1 MNKILFGGS
10 FDPIHLGHINMAL
23 NAAKQLNA
31 QVVFLPS
38 KVAIW
43 KKESTDAA
51 HKIKMI
57 ELSIEGHPELSY
69 DLFEVNSEQEQV
81 YSIDTVRHFV
91 KMYPDDKFFYLI
103 GTDHVN
109 AFHNWKEA
117 EELSKL
123 ATIIFFNRP
132 GLIIGAAIG
141 AAVEFFYLWLVS
153 VGATLSLKEGK
164 TGLFLLTYFAR
175 IIVFVGLF
183 ALLVILWY
191 QLKIETFK
199 FACWAMLIAFAPAT
213 LITIATQLMHKEG
226 KNG

>member
-1 MNKILFGGS
+1 MKHRLTKLSELQASLLIAGLFA
-10 FDPIHLGHINMAL
+10 I
-23 NAAKQLNA
+23 
-31 QVVFLPS
+31 VFLLG
-38 KVAIW
+38 A
-43 KKESTDAA
+43 
-51 HKIKMI
+51 
-57 ELSIEGHPELSY
+57 SIGL
-69 DLFEVNSEQEQV
+69 
-81 YSIDTVRHFV
+81 
-91 KMYPDDKFFYLI
+91 
-103 GTDHVN
+103 
-109 AFHNWKEA
+109 
-117 EELSKL
+117 
-123 ATIIFFNRP
+123 FFNRP

-141 AAVEFFYLWLVS
+141 TAVEFFYLWLVS

-175 IIVFVGLF
+175 IVVFVGLF

>member
-1 MNKILFGGS
+1 M
-10 FDPIHLGHINMAL
+10 
-23 NAAKQLNA
+23 KQRLTKLSELQA
-31 QVVFLPS
+31 SLLIAGLIAIVFLLG
-38 KVAIW
+38 A
-43 KKESTDAA
+43 
-51 HKIKMI
+51 
-57 ELSIEGHPELSY
+57 SIGL
-69 DLFEVNSEQEQV
+69 
-81 YSIDTVRHFV
+81 
-91 KMYPDDKFFYLI
+91 
-103 GTDHVN
+103 
-109 AFHNWKEA
+109 
-117 EELSKL
+117 
-123 ATIIFFNRP
+123 FFNRP

-141 AAVEFFYLWLVS
+141 TAVEFFYLWLVS

>member
-1 MNKILFGGS
+1 M
-10 FDPIHLGHINMAL
+10 
-23 NAAKQLNA
+23 KQRLTKLSELQA
-31 QVVFLPS
+31 SLLIAGLIAIVFLLG
-38 KVAIW
+38 A
-43 KKESTDAA
+43 
-51 HKIKMI
+51 
-57 ELSIEGHPELSY
+57 SIGL
-69 DLFEVNSEQEQV
+69 
-81 YSIDTVRHFV
+81 
-91 KMYPDDKFFYLI
+91 
-103 GTDHVN
+103 
-109 AFHNWKEA
+109 
-117 EELSKL
+117 
-123 ATIIFFNRP
+123 FFNRP

-141 AAVEFFYLWLVS
+141 TAVEFFYLWLVS

-175 IIVFVGLF
+175 IIVFIGLF

>member
-1 MNKILFGGS
+1 MKQRLTKLSELQASLLIAGLIAIVFV
-10 FDPIHLGHINMAL
+10 LGA
-23 NAAKQLNA
+23 
-31 QVVFLPS
+31 
-38 KVAIW
+38 
-43 KKESTDAA
+43 
-51 HKIKMI
+51 
-57 ELSIEGHPELSY
+57 SIGL
-69 DLFEVNSEQEQV
+69 
-81 YSIDTVRHFV
+81 
-91 KMYPDDKFFYLI
+91 
-103 GTDHVN
+103 
-109 AFHNWKEA
+109 
-117 EELSKL
+117 
-123 ATIIFFNRP
+123 FFNRP

-141 AAVEFFYLWLVS
+141 TAVEFFYLWLVS

>member
-1 MNKILFGGS
+1 M
-10 FDPIHLGHINMAL
+10 
-23 NAAKQLNA
+23 KQRLTKLSELQA
-31 QVVFLPS
+31 SLLIAGLIAIVFLLG
-38 KVAIW
+38 A
-43 KKESTDAA
+43 
-51 HKIKMI
+51 
-57 ELSIEGHPELSY
+57 SIGL
-69 DLFEVNSEQEQV
+69 
-81 YSIDTVRHFV
+81 
-91 KMYPDDKFFYLI
+91 
-103 GTDHVN
+103 
-109 AFHNWKEA
+109 
-117 EELSKL
+117 
-123 ATIIFFNRP
+123 FFNRP

-141 AAVEFFYLWLVS
+141 TAVEFFYLWLVS

-199 FACWAMLIAFAPAT
+199 FACWAMLLAFAPAT

>member
-1 MNKILFGGS
+1 M
-10 FDPIHLGHINMAL
+10 
-23 NAAKQLNA
+23 KQRLTKLSELQA
-31 QVVFLPS
+31 SLLIAGLIAIVFLIG
-38 KVAIW
+38 A
-43 KKESTDAA
+43 
-51 HKIKMI
+51 
-57 ELSIEGHPELSY
+57 SIGL
-69 DLFEVNSEQEQV
+69 
-81 YSIDTVRHFV
+81 
-91 KMYPDDKFFYLI
+91 
-103 GTDHVN
+103 
-109 AFHNWKEA
+109 
-117 EELSKL
+117 
-123 ATIIFFNRP
+123 FFNRP

-141 AAVEFFYLWLVS
+141 TAVEFFYLWLVS

>member
-1 MNKILFGGS
+1 M
-10 FDPIHLGHINMAL
+10 
-23 NAAKQLNA
+23 KQRLTKLSELQA
-31 QVVFLPS
+31 SLLIAGLIAIVFL
-38 KVAIW
+38 
-43 KKESTDAA
+43 
-51 HKIKMI
+51 
-57 ELSIEGHPELSY
+57 LSA
-69 DLFEVNSEQEQV
+69 
-81 YSIDTVRHFV
+81 SIG
-91 KMYPDDKFFYLI
+91 L
-103 GTDHVN
+103 
-109 AFHNWKEA
+109 
-117 EELSKL
+117 
-123 ATIIFFNRP
+123 FFNRP

-141 AAVEFFYLWLVS
+141 TAVEFFYLWLVS

>member
-1 MNKILFGGS
+1 M
-10 FDPIHLGHINMAL
+10 
-23 NAAKQLNA
+23 KQRLKKLSELQA
-31 QVVFLPS
+31 SLLIAGLIAIVFLLG
-38 KVAIW
+38 A
-43 KKESTDAA
+43 
-51 HKIKMI
+51 
-57 ELSIEGHPELSY
+57 SIGL
-69 DLFEVNSEQEQV
+69 
-81 YSIDTVRHFV
+81 
-91 KMYPDDKFFYLI
+91 
-103 GTDHVN
+103 
-109 AFHNWKEA
+109 
-117 EELSKL
+117 
-123 ATIIFFNRP
+123 FFNRP

-141 AAVEFFYLWLVS
+141 TAVEFFYLWLVS

-199 FACWAMLIAFAPAT
+199 FACWAMLLAFAPAT